1 MAPTNLTQPAFSSG
15 IISSELF
22 SRIDFDK
29 IQTGLKQC
37 ENFVVRPAGGAIFRV
52 GTKFINYTK
61 NRESDVALIPFIF
74 NRKDGLCLAF
84 GEQYI
89 EVYDNGVKIHEIV
102 SPYHASE
109 VYQIKYAQNKNEMYL
124 VHPNHPPAVLKRNSN
139 TNFSYN
145 LLEFNPTVPTTTITI
160 AAGDYVPNKDDSM
173 YTKLSWK
180 GWKYAVSVV
189 DKDDN
194 ESLPTYSGTI
204 ENDIDLTHQP
214 IKITVAKV
222 ADESNVDHYN
232 IYRIKGG
239 EYYLVY
245 SAEKTGEDISIQ
257 DVGWNPNTDKS
268 VKKRFDE
275 FKDGNYPSAVAMW
288 NQRLILGN
296 TKSKPNTFWGSRVKQ
311 YEDFT
316 NTIVNAADEG
326 FELTFNS
333 GTLDAITDFVPL
345 DDLIVFTEGK
355 IWRVQGTS
363 VQNMSAFIESYSGAS
378 GLKPFVSKKSVL
390 YVDSSLNTISNFVY
404 SYELNGYTGQNLDI
418 LARDLM
424 DGYFIRDISFRDTPY
439 GVLYAVRNDGTLL
452 GLTYMREENIYAW
465 HKHTTQGGKFRSI
478 CSIDKDGADHVY
490 CIVERNGVGHVE
502 MFGGYITQEQGVD
515 DSWHLDCASKYKSD
529 WLEWLYTENLIKE
542 TNYYNYTYAGSI
554 TSSSFPAEWGAV
566 IDYTKTCTMAVHWEA
581 ATPYHVCSIRFE
593 KGFLPIYISHKD
605 KSKNLIIDYSLF
617 EPNDGYVYDSM
628 SFSRQLKKFKNAK
641 VVQYSSTEILWN
653 INYGDLYGANE
664 LLPAFAAAD
673 IGWPFYNNTFSIYSH
688 LMTTEEKDGV
698 VNIYYEGQLKGSF
711 FIGSLLPS
719 QESVYIQNTVSG
731 GEVFYNK
738 NDKYE
743 HFGII
748 TAIEGDRIT
757 VDEKY
762 IFQRNKSGDNIV
774 TETISKDYYKYTD
787 SLPSE
792 GGVAYD
798 DKFGDNP
805 EAYSEYTENSITISD
820 RVYKLNSGDV
830 STINSIDDL
839 QRFAGKKVV
848 AVIDTSIYRDLLV
861 DENGHLELPVYG
873 KSVLVGLPYNGILE
887 TIPMDMVVSGGS
899 TTVGSQRR
907 VFDGTLSYYRSR
919 GLWYGRDVNHMY
931 EIKPYTNENYSLNI
945 PLESGQINLK
955 VADGYSLE
963 SSLVVMQKSPLPAL
977 IQSITLGVGY
987 NGKI

>member
-89 EVYDNGVKIHEIV
+89 EVYDNGVKIHEIAGV
-102 SPYHASE
+102 PYKASD

-124 VHPNHPPAVLKRNSN
+124 VHPNYPPAVLKRNSN
-139 TNFSYN
+139 TDFSYN
-145 LLEFNPTVPTTTITI
+145 LLKFNPTVPTTTITI

-180 GWKYAVSVV
+180 GWRYAVSVV

-245 SAEKTGEDISIQ
+245 SAEKTGEAISIQ

-268 VKKRFDE
+268 VKKMFDE

-515 DSWHLDCASKYKSD
+515 DSWHLDCASKYKSE

-542 TNYYNYTYAGSI
+542 TNYYNYTYEGSVN
-554 TSSSFPAEWGAV
+554 TSSFPSEWGRFLRV
-566 IDYTKTCTMAVHWEA
+566 SSPCTLAINESDSDWV
-581 ATPYHVCSIRFE
+581 YVCSLRFE
-593 KGFLPIYISHKD
+593 KGSIPLIVRKGSSTVELDFSRFEYSDEDFNSAAYKNGVWRNAIASDEANYMLWKDKNFTAIDAIVYTTASMWGWPNLSVFTNDLVGEIRNGYLYIIFKNKNIAQYKIGGESPSQNSIYIT
-605 KSKNLIIDYSLF
+605 
-617 EPNDGYVYDSM
+617 DGILGDEVYY
-628 SFSRQLKKFKNAK
+628 L
-641 VVQYSSTEILWN
+641 
-653 INYGDLYGANE
+653 
-664 LLPAFAAAD
+664 
-673 IGWPFYNNTFSIYSH
+673 
-688 LMTTEEKDGV
+688 
-698 VNIYYEGQLKGSF
+698 
-711 FIGSLLPS
+711 
-719 QESVYIQNTVSG
+719 
-731 GEVFYNK
+731 NK
-738 NDKYE
+738 DKYE

-748 TAIEGDRIT
+748 TAIDGDRIT

-762 IFQRNKSGDNIV
+762 IFRRNESGDNIV

-805 EAYSEYTENSITISD
+805 EAYSEYTENSITIGD

-830 STINSIDDL
+830 STIGSIDDL
-839 QRFAGKKVV
+839 QRFAGKEVV
-848 AVIDTSIYRDLLV
+848 AIIDTSIYRDLLV

-945 PLESGQINLK
+945 PLESGKINLK